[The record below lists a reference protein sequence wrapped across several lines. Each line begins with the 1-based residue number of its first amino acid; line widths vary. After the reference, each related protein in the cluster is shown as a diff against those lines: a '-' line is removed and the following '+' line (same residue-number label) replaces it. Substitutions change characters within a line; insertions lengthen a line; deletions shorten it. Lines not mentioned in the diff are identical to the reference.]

1 MNKIK
6 EVNMPESITVLIE
19 YSLKQKRV
27 IVRGAWR
34 GTPTML
40 EPLEPD
46 NQQNYVKV
54 FDGVD
59 MKYNV
64 GFSF

>member
-1 MNKIK
+1 
-6 EVNMPESITVLIE
+6 MPEIITVLIE
-19 YSLKQKRV
+19 YSPKQKRV
-27 IVRGAWR
+27 IVRGAWS
-34 GTPTML
+34 GTPTTL
-40 EPLEPD
+40 EPFDPD

-59 MKYNV
+59 MKYHA